1 MTATK
6 RLAKAA
12 AAVVIVFMTVNNL
25 LLHDEVGN
33 SNLRRQQQQQNS
45 TDVIPTASIL
55 AGEEESLDQFT
66 LRVLNRR
73 DKQRR
78 KDDSRLEGINQ
89 QNRHTKY
96 DGIICGRP
104 ADLGISTPKESDCP
118 GLNSNTILL
127 LEGTQTYG
135 RTGNALIEFLHSL
148 QYARD
153 NDIILGVRYGSWAMR
168 LLNRMWLA
176 VATDDQTEWEA
187 AFQNSFCVRII
198 HSNQELKQWTNVIRM
213 DTKDLL
219 LYKSNASFQQYA
231 SFQQHTLRTLFQN
244 YNTGEGTTL
253 AGFPTR
259 NMCVGIDT
267 LFGRDSKSAIYSVI
281 HLRKLEDVGYAIL
294 GNVAKHTGCD
304 PRAAIEMRPDYVRT
318 ILKPLGML
326 HHPIVIISDGQHQD
340 AIQRLINDSE
350 IGPKITLVPQESSWK
365 GGDMMLG
372 ILSNVFIGNP
382 ASSFSSFIAKSRL
395 AMGKGHNYLFRARDS
410 EGRWQTVCGD
420 SCVFDNDISHF

>member
-12 AAVVIVFMTVNNL
+12 AVLVIVFMTVNNL
-25 LLHDEVGN
+25 LLHDESN
-33 SNLRRQQQQQNS
+33 NNLRRQQQNS
-45 TDVIPTASIL
+45 TSDVMTTSSIV

-73 DKQRR
+73 DKERR
-78 KDDSRLEGINQ
+78 MDDSRLGGITQ
-89 QNRHTKY
+89 QNRHTN

-104 ADLGISTPKESDCP
+104 ANLGTSTPKESDCP

-135 RTGNALIEFLHSL
+135 RTGNQLIEFLHAL

-153 NDIILGVRYGSWAMR
+153 NDIILGVKYGSWAMR

-176 VATDDQTEWEA
+176 VADVDQSEWEVT
-187 AFQNSFCVRII
+187 FQNSFCVRII
-198 HSNQELKQWTNVIRM
+198 HSNQELKQWNNVIRM

-259 NMCVGIDT
+259 SMCEGVDT
-267 LFGRDSKSAIYSVI
+267 LFGIDRKSAIYSVI
-281 HLRKLEDVGYAIL
+281 HLRKLEEVGYAIL

-340 AIQRLINDSE
+340 AIQRLIDDSE

-395 AMGKGHNYLFRARDS
+395 AMGKGHNYLFRARDG